1 MITSYQAWGSKEKGK
16 AMNEIELKTDYAVVE
31 LPENAVEVDIV
42 AKVYIDGKVQTVKR
56 TMDMNEIRTAFK
68 EAAENYIPSDAVIM
82 LTEKG
87 RAMLNE

>member
-1 MITSYQAWGSKEKGK
+1 MD
-16 AMNEIELKTDYAVVE
+16 EIELKTAYAVVE
-31 LPENAVEVDIV
+31 LPYNAVEVDIV
-42 AKVYIDGKVQTVKR
+42 AKVYIDGDIQTVKR
-56 TMDMNEIRTAFK
+56 TMDMEEVRTAIE